1 MSSLAVRNA
10 SVYDVRA
17 LAANLRREDREE
29 LLLAGWKD
37 MEKAIRDT
45 LKITTDAKV
54 VVNGDGEILAM
65 FGCVSD
71 AQGYGIAWVFASNA
85 LDKHAREF
93 ARGTKRLFQ
102 RYFGK
107 FAKVYN
113 LVDVRYERCIKWLE
127 WLGFVGRDICNT
139 GPHNAAFLVMVREG

>member
-10 SVYDVRA
+10 SVYDVRPLA
-17 LAANLRREDREE
+17 LNLRREDREE

-45 LKITTDAKV
+45 LKITEGAKV
-54 VVNGDGEILAM
+54 VVNSDGEILAM
-65 FGCVSD
+65 FGAVPD
-71 AQGYGIAWVFASNA
+71 ANGYGIGWVFASTA
-85 LDKHAREF
+85 LDKHWFEF
-93 ARGTKRLFQ
+93 ARGTKKMYR
-102 RYFGK
+102 RYFGR